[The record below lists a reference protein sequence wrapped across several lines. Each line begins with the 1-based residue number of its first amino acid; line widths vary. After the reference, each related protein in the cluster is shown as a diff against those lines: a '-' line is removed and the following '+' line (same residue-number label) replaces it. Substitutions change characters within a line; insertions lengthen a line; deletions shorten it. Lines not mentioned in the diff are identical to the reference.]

1 MLAPQAPTNL
11 RSIVSVL
18 CNMQNL
24 QATQKKTPLTQ
35 RQIKA
40 ICSAHSIRAVR
51 YKNRSQDLDATFRKL
66 EQLGLVE
73 GEETAASSGP
83 SGPSGG
89 ASAAAG

>member
-1 MLAPQAPTNL
+1 
-11 RSIVSVL
+11 
-18 CNMQNL
+18 MQNP

-40 ICSAHSIRAVR
+40 ICSAHSVRAVR
-51 YKNRSQDLDATFRKL
+51 YKNRSHDLDATFRKL

-73 GEETAASSGP
+73 GEEIAAS